1 MLEEIVE
8 GIGTR
13 IEVKDTGEKERIEGV
28 MDRVIRIEGKDW
40 KIIEIYVREYKR
52 KIGNI
57 EEMDG
62 EGRKKNKYN

>member
-8 GIGTR
+8 GIRTR
-13 IEVKDTGEKERIEGV
+13 IEVKETGEKKRIEGV
-28 MDRVIRIEGKDW
+28 MDRVIRIEGKNW
-40 KIIEIYVREYKR
+40 KIIEIYVRKYKR

-57 EEMDG
+57 EEMNG

>member
-13 IEVKDTGEKERIEGV
+13 IEVKETGEKERIEGV

-40 KIIEIYVREYKR
+40 KIIEIYVREYKK